1 MDNRFIFLGGLI
13 LGVIACMIMA
23 DWQALGGDP
32 CDKFSGY
39 CENRNVSTFDFYIE
53 ENNAGNTSTLSPCEV
68 CKMHSGDPYQCF
80 FNPDS
85 RITHEYCNDCR
96 PFCRSELHSLNFA
109 QFLIGVC
116 LFSFS
121 FPLVRITMT
130 IMFSDAL
137 GSASQVM
144 VAVLVFFLY
153 MYCLQSLMQG
163 LLICSEAIARATAP
177 VWGECMF

>member
-1 MDNRFIFLGGLI
+1 MDNRFIFLGGVI

-23 DWQALGGDP
+23 DWQAIGGDP
-32 CDKFSGY
+32 CDKFSGH
-39 CENRNVSTFDFYIE
+39 CENINVSAFDFFIE
-53 ENNAGNTSTLSPCEV
+53 ENNTGNTSPCEL

-85 RITHEYCNDCR
+85 RITQEYCDDCR
-96 PFCRSELHSLNFA
+96 PFCRSELHTLNFA

-137 GSASQVM
+137 GSASQV
-144 VAVLVFFLY
+144 Y
-153 MYCLQSLMQG
+153 
-163 LLICSEAIARATAP
+163 ICY
-177 VWGECMF
+177 WYQY

>member
-1 MDNRFIFLGGLI
+1 MDNRFIFLLGLVLGLI
-13 LGVIACMIMA
+13 ACVLIA

-32 CDKFSGY
+32 CDEFSGH
-39 CENRNVSTFDFYIE
+39 CEIQNNQNESQINVTIE
-53 ENNAGNTSTLSPCEV
+53 ENNNENISMLSPCEV

-85 RITHEYCNDCR
+85 RIAQEYCDDCR
-96 PFCRSELHSLNFA
+96 PLCRSELHSLNFV

-137 GSASQVM
+137 GSASQVANISSDFNEPLM
-144 VAVLVFFLY
+144 CVLFIELNA
-153 MYCLQSLMQG
+153 G
-163 LLICSEAIARATAP
+163 LAN
-177 VWGECMF
+177 W

>member
-1 MDNRFIFLGGLI
+1 MDNRYIFLGGLI
-13 LGVIACMIMA
+13 LGSIACVLMA
-23 DWQALGGDP
+23 DWQAIRGDP
-32 CDKFSGY
+32 CDEFSGH
-39 CENRNVSTFDFYIE
+39 CELMNGQNDTQLNISIE
-53 ENNAGNTSTLSPCEV
+53 ENSIDNNTLALSPCEV
-68 CKMHSGDPYQCF
+68 CKMHSGDPNHCF

-85 RITHEYCNDCR
+85 RITHEYCDDCR
-96 PFCRSELHSLNFA
+96 PFCRSELHSLNFV

-144 VAVLVFFLY
+144 VAVP
-153 MYCLQSLMQG
+153 C
-163 LLICSEAIARATAP
+163 
-177 VWGECMF
+177 W